1 MVTLRRWPRSSSAA
15 RVVSINAHLFRRPF
29 ETGEITGA
37 TGAVD
42 DANHLHA
49 VFDQP
54 IKGQP
59 TFNDEYPCALANLW
73 AGGTKLRMIPQ

>member
-1 MVTLRRWPRSSSAA
+1 MAV

-29 ETGEITGA
+29 EAGEI

-49 VFDQP
+49 VFHQP
-54 IKGQP
+54 VKGQP

-73 AGGTKLRMIPQ
+73 AGGAKLRMIPQ